1 MKRTKIRLRRA
12 LCAFM
17 LALCLLIPHTSAAA
31 EDASEPYQPSRI
43 IVSLGDSFS
52 SGEGNEPFYGQKI
65 EGTVIDRSLEQRLES
80 EDWLGHRSTRSW
92 PGRLTLPA
100 VSGPMSQNKDTNWYF
115 FASSGATTDHY
126 WGTQYRPINKVR
138 TPQDFAKSEIENMK
152 KTLDML
158 KGEDIKYERMEIF
171 INESRPIT
179 PQREALVNLANELKA
194 QGRHVDYVTLTLGG
208 NDVGFSDIVTKV
220 FTPEAL
226 QDEELKKY
234 TLTEMLDSARAHLP
248 TLDEDLEN
256 IYKDISKI
264 LGKDTAIIVAG
275 YPPLFAERTLEEKIS
290 RIVSEE
296 NKEATT
302 DALLSLLLGVGGTGT
317 KAVFEGAE
325 VLADIITGG
334 IHIYNA
340 LGTYTVTAQEAAEV
354 NEAVREFNEHLKKN
368 VESLQERGINIHYV
382 DVYEAFDGDGKGG
395 HAAYSDEPYLN
406 PVELVRT
413 YQDWE
418 GTLTKLGSFYSVH
431 PNEAGL
437 AAYAECVQQKINELE
452 ARKMFKY
459 AWDRLT
465 ANGSWYEGRAEYIN
479 YSDFGTIDII
489 QADVCDSRVT
499 GYDPKHPETAY
510 AAASGRRY
518 DDVAGRDWQS
528 YERTRGDGKSSW
540 PVFFIDTGI
549 VEGVTS
555 YNYTYDAA
563 DMQIEL
569 EKNSF
574 TVHLSTEQLLKLDMS
589 VYQILERWQEDT
601 EYSDG
606 EHSLAEI
613 YDNPYMLFDGSY
625 SSDEY
630 LSDIW
635 DYILYGNGMS
645 GLRSGSMTDLE
656 LKGVDMEVGFL
667 PDMTFDY
674 VYFITEGSV
683 QNENGLK
690 LDMTRQLEYIFS
702 DSPTDAYAL
711 LGMDEDEEY
720 YDDYDLEGLLEGFL
734 FGLLIG

>member
-325 VLADIITGG
+325 VLADIITGD